1 MPKGSEFTEDEH
13 FVPRMYLREFSEIKT
28 SRKEE
33 KAFTWQFDLRTLK
46 QSDTSV
52 NVKSICFE
60 KDLYELRDKAGEYI
74 ARNIIEKTFWRNETK
89 ASTVIKS
96 IKEKSKNQRCLNCPT
111 ILSDEDKS
119 ILIIFMTALQFRD
132 PNTIQMGI
140 ESLQQTNPDMTLND
154 MRNFTLLN
162 LLPISDI
169 PEWNENTIIRSATDR
184 LCGMSFQIGI
194 APDDVIISSDR
205 PVIMWPPKENEQFN
219 RPRAVVFP
227 LTSRLVLYLFPME
240 DRKYIGNDWFTY
252 LSDEQIKNIQMYVAA
267 GARDWIYSKEPLSK
281 EQIEIIKKARQKSC

>member
-13 FVPRMYLREFSEIKT
+13 YVPRMYLREFSDIRTKGK
-28 SRKEE
+28 KEN
-33 KAFTWQFDLRTLK
+33 AFIWQFNLETMK

-52 NVKSICFE
+52 NVKSICF
-60 KDLYELRDKAGEYI
+60 KKNLYELRDKTGEFI
-74 ARNIIEKTFWRNETK
+74 ARNIIEKTFSRIETE
-89 ASTVIKS
+89 ASTVIRS
-96 IKEKSKNQRCLNCPT
+96 IKEKSQNEKCLNCPT

-132 PNTIQMGI
+132 PYTIEKGI
-140 ESLQQTNPDMTLND
+140 ESLQQTNPDMSLND
-154 MRNFTLLN
+154 MRNFTLMN

-169 PEWNENTIIRSATDR
+169 PEWNENTIIFSATKR

-252 LSDEQIKNIQMYVAA
+252 LSDEQIRDIQMYVAA

>member
-13 FVPRMYLREFSEIKT
+13 YVPRMYLREFSYIRTKGK
-28 SRKEE
+28 KEN
-33 KAFTWQFDLRTLK
+33 AFIWQFNLETMK

-52 NVKSICFE
+52 NVKSICF
-60 KDLYELRDKAGEYI
+60 KKNLYELRDKTGEFI
-74 ARNIIEKTFWRNETK
+74 ARNIIEKTFSRIENE
-89 ASTVIKS
+89 ASTVIRS
-96 IKEKSKNQRCLNCPT
+96 IKEKSQNEKCLNCPT

-184 LCGMSFQIGI
+184 LCGMFFQIGI
-194 APDDVIISSDR
+194 APNDVIISSDR

-219 RPRAVVFP
+219 RPRAIVFP

-252 LSDEQIKNIQMYVAA
+252 LSDDQVKEIQMYVAA

-281 EQIEIIKKARQKSC
+281 EQIELIKKARQKSC